1 MGPVSAAEAPSGD
14 GATFS
19 PANADRAAAP
29 RGSMTGAAARHELR
43 SRRHRAILEVALDI
57 LTTDG
62 HEAMTMHRIAERLE
76 CGVASIYR
84 LFPSKDAL
92 LAELQHDALRV
103 LAASWAEGARN
114 LDETLAAA
122 GTDGQQAALTRA
134 LATGWF
140 WIAAEHR
147 FSYEID
153 LSRRVVVDRS
163 TVVPPDQA
171 DRVLGATL
179 ELLTRGQRTFDAAVE
194 AGALRPGNT
203 VERAIVIVSTIFGVT
218 LTAKFS
224 RWDLELF
231 DGERVASEALC
242 DLFLA
247 WGADP
252 DAMERAVT
260 VIRAEVEAGRLAP
273 PVEIQP
279 VRPT

>member
-1 MGPVSAAEAPSGD
+1 VGEP
-14 GATFS
+14 
-19 PANADRAAAP
+19 DRASAGGASFREARP
-29 RGSMTGAAARHELR
+29 LTGAAARDELR
-43 SRRHRAILEVALDI
+43 WRRHRAILAAALDI
-57 LTTDG
+57 LTTEG
-62 HEAMTMHRIAERLE
+62 HEGMTMHRIADRLE

-103 LAASWAEGARN
+103 LAASWTEGSRM
-114 LDETLAAA
+114 LDETLAATGA
-122 GTDGQQAALTRA
+122 DERESALARA
-134 LATGWF
+134 LGAGWF

-147 FSYEID
+147 FSHEID

-163 TVVPPDQA
+163 TVVPADQA
-171 DRVLGATL
+171 GRVLAVTL
-179 ELLTRGQRTFDAAVE
+179 ELLATGQQALDGAVA

-203 VERAIVIVSTIFGVT
+203 VERAIVIISSIFGVT

-252 DAMERAVT
+252 DELARAAA
-260 VIRAEVEAGRLAP
+260 VIRSEITAGRLAP
-273 PVEIQP
+273 AVELTP
-279 VRPT
+279 TRPS

>member
-1 MGPVSAAEAPSGD
+1 
-14 GATFS
+14 
-19 PANADRAAAP
+19 
-29 RGSMTGAAARHELR
+29 MTGAAARDELR
-43 SRRHRAILEVALDI
+43 WRRYRAILETALDI

-62 HEAMTMHRIAERLE
+62 HEAMTMHRIAERLD

-103 LAASWAEGARN
+103 LAASWAAGSGN

-122 GTDGQQAALTRA
+122 GTDETEAALTRA
-134 LATGWF
+134 LGAGWF
-140 WIAAEHR
+140 WIAAEQR

-153 LSRRVVVDRS
+153 LTRRVVVDRS

-171 DRVLGATL
+171 GRVLGATL
-179 ELLTRGQRTFDAAVE
+179 ELLTRGQQTFDAAV
-194 AGALRPGNT
+194 AGGALRPGNS
-203 VERAIVIVSTIFGVT
+203 VERAIVVISTIFGVT

-247 WGADP
+247 WGADA
-252 DAMERAVT
+252 DAMARAAT
-260 VIRAEVEAGRLAP
+260 VIRAEIEAGRLAP
-273 PVEIQP
+273 PVELDPI
-279 VRPT
+279 RPA

>member
-1 MGPVSAAEAPSGD
+1 MADPDSPSAPGGS
-14 GATFS
+14 FS
-19 PANADRAAAP
+19 PP
-29 RGSMTGAAARHELR
+29 LTGAAARDELR
-43 SRRHRAILEVALDI
+43 WRRHRAILAAALDI

-103 LAASWAEGARN
+103 LGASWTEGSRL
-114 LDETLAAA
+114 LDESLAAA
-122 GTDGQQAALTRA
+122 GADEAEAALTRA
-134 LATGWF
+134 LAAGWF

-153 LSRRVVVDRS
+153 LTRRVVVDRS

-171 DRVLGATL
+171 GRVLAATL
-179 ELLTRGQRTFDAAVE
+179 ELLAKGQQALDGAVA

-203 VERAIVIVSTIFGVT
+203 VERAIVIVSSIFGVT

-224 RWDLELF
+224 RWDIELF

-252 DAMERAVT
+252 PALGRASEL
-260 VIRAEVEAGRLAP
+260 IRSEIAAGRLAP
-273 PVEIQP
+273 EVVLEPF
-279 VRPT
+279 RPT